1 MVHHNDQTGLE
12 KTLTERLAQ
21 LPIPIRI
28 LHHKPEHGAWYQW
41 KTLLT
46 GTGDCGM
53 FEDAVIQAITY
64 QQEHEP
70 TQRLIAT
77 LARYTLDTVATL
89 GECLRR
95 TRKVRP
101 TPVLYLYLG
110 AQGWLESMEAYELV
124 VKSRSMELSWDA
136 YLEDGQG
143 PDPAGIYL
151 FGADGGA
158 YRGFEVERDSA
169 YPPQR
174 GTIHILRE
182 EDESEET

>member
-1 MVHHNDQTGLE
+1 MTRQNDQTALE
-12 KTLTERLAQ
+12 QTLTERLAA

-28 LHHKPEHGAWYQW
+28 LHHKPEHGGWYQW

-46 GTGDCGM
+46 GAGDCGS
-53 FEDAVIQAITY
+53 FADAVIGAITY
-64 QQEHEP
+64 QQEQQQ
-70 TQRLIAT
+70 TQRLSAT
-77 LARYTLDTVATL
+77 PARYTLETIVTL

-95 TRKVRP
+95 MRKVRP

-110 AQGWLESMEAYELV
+110 VQDWLESKDAYDLV
-124 VKSRSMELSWDA
+124 VKSRSIELSWDA

-151 FGADGGA
+151 FGAGGGA
-158 YRGFEVERDSA
+158 YRGFDVELEEP
-169 YPPQR
+169 YPAQR

-182 EDESEET
+182 DPL

>member
-1 MVHHNDQTGLE
+1 MAHHNDQTDLE
-12 KTLTERLAQ
+12 QTLTERLAA
-21 LPIPIRI
+21 LPVPIRI
-28 LHHKPEHGAWYQW
+28 IHHKPEHGAWYQW

-46 GTGDCGM
+46 GTGDRGT
-53 FEDAVIQAITY
+53 FADAVIGAITY
-64 QQEHEP
+64 QQEQHEP
-70 TQRLIAT
+70 PQRLIAT
-77 LARYTLDTVATL
+77 PARYTLETVATL

-110 AQGWLESMEAYELV
+110 AASWLESMDAYDLV

-158 YRGFEVERDSA
+158 YRGFDVEFESA
-169 YPPQR
+169 YPVQR
-174 GTIHILRE
+174 GAIYIVRE
-182 EDESEET
+182 EE

>member
-1 MVHHNDQTGLE
+1 MAPHNEQTDLE
-12 KTLTERLAQ
+12 QTLTERLAQ
-21 LPIPIRI
+21 LSVPIRI

-41 KTLLT
+41 NTLLT
-46 GTGDCGM
+46 GTGDCGT
-53 FEDAVIQAITY
+53 FADAVIGAITY
-64 QQEHEP
+64 QQEQQ
-70 TQRLIAT
+70 QRTLLAT
-77 LARYTLDTVATL
+77 PGRYTLETVGTL
-89 GECLRR
+89 GECLRQ

-101 TPVLYLYLG
+101 TSVLYLYLG
-110 AQGWLESMEAYELV
+110 ALGWLSWELAYDLV

-136 YLEDGQG
+136 YLDDGQG

-158 YRGFEVERDSA
+158 YRGFEIELEAA

-182 EDESEET
+182 EN

>member
-1 MVHHNDQTGLE
+1 MTRSNDQAALE
-12 KTLTERLAQ
+12 QTLTERLAQ
-21 LPIPIRI
+21 LPVPIRI
-28 LHHKPEHGAWYQW
+28 IHHKPEHGAWYQW
-41 KTLLT
+41 KTLVT
-46 GTGDCGM
+46 GTGDCGT
-53 FEDAVIQAITY
+53 FADAVIQAITY
-64 QQEHEP
+64 QQE
-70 TQRLIAT
+70 QQQQQALIAT
-77 LARYTLDTVATL
+77 PARYTLETVATL

-110 AQGWLESMEAYELV
+110 AQGWLSWELAYDLV

-136 YLEDGQG
+136 YLDDGQG

-151 FGADGGA
+151 FGSGRSA
-158 YRGFEVERDSA
+158 YRGFEVELEEA

-182 EDESEET
+182 ED

>member
-1 MVHHNDQTGLE
+1 MFSE
-12 KTLTERLAQ
+12 
-21 LPIPIRI
+21 
-28 LHHKPEHGAWYQW
+28 HKIAKVETSAVLICTMSRFLLSFNMQW
-41 KTLLT
+41 KILLT
-46 GTGDCGM
+46 GTGDCDT
-53 FEDAVIQAITY
+53 FADAVIQAITY
-64 QQEHEP
+64 QQEHESQH
-70 TQRLIAT
+70 TLVVT
-77 LARYTLDTVATL
+77 LARYTLETVATL

-95 TRKVRP
+95 MRKVRP

-110 AQGWLESMEAYELV
+110 AQGWLESMQAYELV

-151 FGADGGA
+151 FGSDGGA
-158 YRGFEVERDSA
+158 YRGFDVELEEA

-182 EDESEET
+182 ED

>member
-1 MVHHNDQTGLE
+1 MTHHNDQIDLE
-12 KTLTERLAQ
+12 QTLTKRLAA

-28 LHHKPEHGAWYQW
+28 IHHKPEHGAWYQW

-46 GTGDCGM
+46 GTGDCGT
-53 FEDAVIQAITY
+53 FADAVIQAIAH
-64 QQEHEP
+64 QQEQHEA
-70 TQRLIAT
+70 QRLIAT
-77 LARYTLDTVATL
+77 PARYTLETVATL

-101 TPVLYLYLG
+101 TPILYLYLG
-110 AQGWLESMEAYELV
+110 AASWLESRDAYDLV

-136 YLEDGQG
+136 YLENGQG

-151 FGADGGA
+151 FGSDGRA
-158 YRGFEVERDSA
+158 YRGFEVEMEEA

-182 EDESEET
+182 EN